1 MTKRPVGLIASDPE
15 AIAVARRLA
24 GVGEHVVFYMPGTA
38 QRKNLAPNL
47 EAASTPADVALACEF
62 ILLAI
67 DDTRQMRQLM
77 LGSPDRPGLL
87 GDMLPGSVIIDL
99 GIRTPRE
106 TQALLGVSGTR
117 GIGVVDVAL
126 IGGTAA
132 IEHGAATVLVGGF
145 PDAVDSVEPLLAELG
160 RVERTGPLGSAQTA
174 AALMGYVEA
183 AHFAA
188 RSDALTVGR
197 ALGLRASALSH
208 IFDGAPDDG
217 NIVRFQ
223 RRAELVRRMAE
234 DRGLG
239 SNVIDFDRLKIS
251 ESATE
256 SVNESS

>member
-1 MTKRPVGLIASDPE
+1 MRMTKRPIGLIASDNDAL
-15 AIAVARRLA
+15 AIARRFA
-24 GVGEHVVFYMPGTA
+24 GVGEHVMFYMIGNA

-47 EAASTPADVALACEF
+47 EAASTAADVVLACE
-62 ILLAI
+62 IVMLAI
-67 DDTRQMRQLM
+67 DDTRQMRELM
-77 LGSPDRPGLL
+77 LGTPDRPGLL
-87 GDMLPGSVIIDL
+87 RDMQPGAIIIDL

-117 GIGVVDVAL
+117 GIAVVDVAL
-126 IGGTAA
+126 VGGTAA

-188 RSDALTVGR
+188 RADALTVGR
-197 ALGLRASALSH
+197 ALGLRGSALSH
-208 IFDGAPDDG
+208 IFDGAPDDT

-234 DRGLG
+234 ERGLNT
-239 SNVIDFDRLKIS
+239 NVIDFDRLRPGPS
-251 ESATE
+251 
-256 SVNESS
+256 

>member
-1 MTKRPVGLIASDPE
+1 MTKRPIGLIASDAE
-15 AIAVARRLA
+15 ALAVARRLA
-24 GVGEHVVFYMPGTA
+24 GVGEHVIFYILENTA
-38 QRKNLAPNL
+38 RKNLAPNI
-47 EAASTPADVALACEF
+47 EAASTPSDVALACEIIF
-62 ILLAI
+62 LEI

-77 LGSPDRPGLL
+77 LGTPDRPGLL
-87 GDMLPGSVIIDL
+87 GDMQPGAMIIDL

-126 IGGTAA
+126 VGRTAA

-145 PDAVDSVEPLLAELG
+145 PDAVDSVEHLLAELG
-160 RVERTGPLGSAQTA
+160 SVERTGPLGSAQTA

-188 RSDALTVGR
+188 RTDALSVGH

-208 IFDGAPDDG
+208 IFDGAPDDS

-239 SNVIDFDRLKIS
+239 TNVIDFNRLKVA

-256 SVNESS
+256 SS

>member
-1 MTKRPVGLIASDPE
+1 MTKRPIGLIASDPE
-15 AIAVARRLA
+15 ALAVARRMA
-24 GVGEHVVFYMPGTA
+24 GVGEHVIFYMFGSTA
-38 QRKNLAPNL
+38 RKNLAPNL
-47 EAASTPADVALACEF
+47 EAASTPADVALACEIVF
-62 ILLAI
+62 LEI

-77 LGSPDRPGLL
+77 LGCPDRPGLL
-87 GDMLPGSVIIDL
+87 GEMQPGAIIIDL
-99 GIRTPRE
+99 SIRTPRE
-106 TQALLGVSGTR
+106 TLALLGVSGTR

-126 IGGTAA
+126 VGGTAA

-145 PDAVDSVEPLLAELG
+145 PDAVDRVEPILAELG

-188 RSDALTVGR
+188 RSDALSVGH

-208 IFDGAPDDG
+208 IFDGAPDDS

-234 DRGLG
+234 ERGLG
-239 SNVIDFDRLKIS
+239 SNVIDFNRLKVA
-251 ESATE
+251 ESA
-256 SVNESS
+256 NKSS

>member
-1 MTKRPVGLIASDPE
+1 MPMTNRPIGLIASDPE
-15 AIAVARRLA
+15 ALAVARRLA
-24 GVGEHVVFYMPGTA
+24 GVGEHIVFYMPGAT
-38 QRKNLAPNL
+38 QRKSLAANL
-47 EAASTPADVALACEF
+47 EAASTAADVALACEV

-87 GDMLPGSVIIDL
+87 GDMQPGAVIVDL
-99 GIRTPRE
+99 GVRTPRE
-106 TQALLGVSGTR
+106 TQALLGVSGAR

-126 IGGTAA
+126 LGGTSAV
-132 IEHGAATVLVGGF
+132 EHGAATVLVGGF
-145 PDAVDSVEPLLAELG
+145 PDAVDNVEHVLAELG
-160 RVERTGPLGSAQTA
+160 RVERTGALGSAQTA

-188 RSDALTVGR
+188 RSEALTVGR
-197 ALGLRASALSH
+197 ALGLRASVLSH
-208 IFDGAPDDG
+208 ILDGAPDDS

-234 DRGLG
+234 ERGLG
-239 SNVIDFDRLKIS
+239 GNVFDFDRLRLP

-256 SVNESS
+256 GS

>member
-1 MTKRPVGLIASDPE
+1 MTKPPIGLIASD
-15 AIAVARRLA
+15 ADALAAARRMA
-24 GVGEHVVFYMPGTA
+24 GVGEHVIFYMLDKSA
-38 QRKNLAPNL
+38 RKNLAPNL
-47 EAASTPADVALACEF
+47 EAASTPADVALACEIMF
-62 ILLAI
+62 LAI

-87 GDMLPGSVIIDL
+87 GEMLPGAVIIDL

-126 IGGTAA
+126 VGGTAA
-132 IEHGAATVLVGGF
+132 IENGAATVLVGGF
-145 PDAVDSVEPLLAELG
+145 PDAVDRVEPILSELG

-188 RSDALTVGR
+188 RSDALSVGR
-197 ALGLRASALSH
+197 ALGLRGSALSH
-208 IFDGAPDDG
+208 IFDGTPDDS
-217 NIVRFQ
+217 NVVRFQ

-234 DRGLG
+234 ERGLG
-239 SNVIDFDRLKIS
+239 SNVIDLNRLNIPES
-251 ESATE
+251 STESA
-256 SVNESS
+256 NESS